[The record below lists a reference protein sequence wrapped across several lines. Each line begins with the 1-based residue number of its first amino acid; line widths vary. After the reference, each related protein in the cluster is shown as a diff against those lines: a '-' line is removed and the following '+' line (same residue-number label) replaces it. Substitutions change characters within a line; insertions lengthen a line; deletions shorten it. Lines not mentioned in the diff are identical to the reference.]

1 MYLFLDQN
9 GKSFLYQT
17 GALPRNQ
24 QNPPKWT
31 PKDSDLIQN
40 IIIQLL
46 LMDVVLS
53 IIIQK
58 KKIKKLINKVYLAP
72 SKATSS
78 LYFGKLFILITIDL
92 EIPKLSKNEI
102 VNKR

>member
-1 MYLFLDQN
+1 MSHKEEVRHFI
-9 GKSFLYQT
+9 
-17 GALPRNQ
+17 
-24 QNPPKWT
+24 
-31 PKDSDLIQN
+31 DLI
-40 IIIQLL
+40 
-46 LMDVVLS
+46 
-53 IIIQK
+53 K
-58 KKIKKLINKVYLAP
+58 KQINKVYLTP